1 MIYENLLDGNV
12 LSLMVS
18 KWDRYLI
25 PKIEDL
31 FTTLAHGK
39 TFTKLDISQAYQQVL
54 LEEESK
60 KYVVVNTHRG
70 LLHYNKLPF
79 GISSAPGIFQRV
91 MECLLRG
98 IPGVIVY
105 LDDILITGS
114 SIEEHLATL
123 EKVFQT
129 LEIEEK
135 QARTLRHITRTP
147 N

>member
-1 MIYENLLDGNV
+1 MIYKNLLDGNV

-18 KWDRYLI
+18 KLDRYRI

-39 TFTKLDISQAYQQVL
+39 TFTKLDISQAYQQVP

-70 LLHYNKLPF
+70 LFRYNKLPF

-129 LEIEEK
+129 LEAAGLK
-135 QARTLRHITRTP
+135 LKKSKHVPSVT
-147 N
+147 